1 MNKKIEKFIQKNIA
15 YYLSVLIKNLE
26 NLDRVKIV
34 FFLFIIFAF
43 VIIFYSFKYSVLEY
57 DYYKT
62 LADKQQTIE
71 VKNSVNRGTI
81 YSNNDPIWVLATS
94 TELSDLAIDPQEI
107 WNKEKLVTFLTDIV
121 FDELCF
127 WKQSEECVN
136 KIQLFLKKDPSSEES
151 DYNQDNMKEEIKI
164 WIQKK
169 IEKKYIDLVLIKE
182 NLTQEEMDK
191 VNNLWLVWIYFVINN
206 LYADPTKITDENYV
220 AKKLNEV
227 LQIQEYEIK
236 NKLLKR
242 ISRYIKILNKLSLHT
257 KDEINARIENEKNA
271 IKKWVLT
278 EENSIY
284 KLIILDP
291 HPTRFY
297 PEKNLASQIIG
308 FVDNNKEWKYWIEWY
323 FNEDLKWQEW
333 IKITKKDI
341 SWRAIWLYE
350 LPEQKIIN
358 WSDIKLTID
367 RNIQKEIS
375 KILEKWVKE
384 FKANKGSVI
393 VMDPNSWEVVAM
405 VNYPDFDPNEFWNV
419 YEIEKVSYWKY
430 PNPWF
435 DLLWM
440 PVFVEDSLNWFD
452 IYIQGKKKK
461 FRLATEQELWN
472 RAIPKFKYKNNFWPW
487 IYKND
492 VIWSLY
498 EPGSVFKAVTVA
510 VWIDTWDIRPS
521 DMYKDKGFVEIDQFK
536 ISNVSKECNWYHT
549 YSHALDW
556 SCNVWM
562 IDIVKKIWSSLFYK
576 YLLDFW
582 FAWKTNITLEWE
594 VFGKI
599 PPYEKWSKAKL
610 FTMAFWQWIT
620 VNLLQMATAYS
631 VIANGWIYMK
641 PYIVDTITLPNW
653 QVIKNSPTPIR
664 RVIKEETSKTL
675 IAMLTEWAQI
685 WFAKKWSVL
694 WYQVAGKTWTSQIA
708 YKWWYEEGWPWH
720 TVTSYWGFAPSSNP
734 KFVMIVRI
742 DRPRTAVYAETTSS
756 ALFSEIAKFLLN
768 YYRIPKSS

>member
-81 YSNNDPIWVLATS
+81 YSNNDPIGVLATS

-107 WNKEKLVTFLTDIV
+107 GNKEKLVTFLTDIV

-127 WKQSEECVN
+127 GKQSEECVN

-164 WIQKK
+164 GIQKK

-191 VNNLWLVWIYFVINN
+191 VNNLGLVGIYFVINN

-271 IKKWVLT
+271 IKKGVLT

-308 FVDNNKEWKYWIEWY
+308 FVDNNKEGKYGIEGY
-323 FNEDLKWQEW
+323 FNEDLKGQEG

-341 SWRAIWLYE
+341 SGRAIGLYE

-358 WSDIKLTID
+358 GSDIKLTID

-375 KILEKWVKE
+375 KILEKGVKE

-393 VMDPNSWEVVAM
+393 VMDPNSGEVVAM
-405 VNYPDFDPNEFWNV
+405 VNYPDFDPNEFGNV
-419 YEIEKVSYWKY
+419 YEIEKVSYGKY
-430 PNPWF
+430 PNPGF
-435 DLLWM
+435 DLLGM
-440 PVFVEDSLNWFD
+440 PVFVEDSLNGFD

-461 FRLATEQELWN
+461 FRLATEQELGN
-472 RAIPKFKYKNNFWPW
+472 RAIPKFKYKNNFGPG

-492 VIWSLY
+492 VIGSLY

-510 VWIDTWDIRPS
+510 VGIDTGDIRPS

-536 ISNVSKECNWYHT
+536 ISNVSKECNGYHT

-556 SCNVWM
+556 SCNVGM
-562 IDIVKKIWSSLFYK
+562 IDIVKKIGSSLFYK
-576 YLLDFW
+576 YLLDFG
-582 FAWKTNITLEWE
+582 FAGKTNITLEGE

-610 FTMAFWQWIT
+610 FTMAFGQGIT

-631 VIANGWIYMK
+631 VIANGGIYMK
-641 PYIVDTITLPNW
+641 PYIVDTITLPNG

-675 IAMLTEWAQI
+675 IAMLTEGAQI
-685 WFAKKWSVL
+685 GFAKKGSVL
-694 WYQVAGKTWTSQIA
+694 GYQVAGKTGTSQIA
-708 YKWWYEEGWPWH
+708 YKGGYEEGGPGH
-720 TVTSYWGFAPSSNP
+720 TVTSYGGFAPSSNP